1 MIRKSGLFLVMLGG
15 LSLSFAGQVDAVE
28 PLLGHELAIVF
39 AATNDVAALLALNE
53 VLNPGADR
61 HVRSWAWVALF
72 LGGGTALV
80 LNTWHAIK
88 AAVLPGPAAILVGA
102 EPVVLAWV
110 LSHVVALVLSRH
122 RREADTTAADTASET
137 SPEMPAERPESA
149 DVPEASLGVAEAPE
163 AAPIAASDAAQRELP
178 TAAPDAGIEGS
189 AGEPEALPEA
199 AEDASEALP
208 EDLIARAEKAE
219 RKALQQ
225 SGGKRGLPYREAP
238 RKLGVRYDTARAA
251 LDAARA
257 RMATETSV
265 PAQTAA

>member
-1 MIRKSGLFLVMLGG
+1 MIRKFGLFLVMLGG

-28 PLLGHELAIVF
+28 PLLGQELAVVF

-53 VLNPGADR
+53 VLNANAARD
-61 HVRSWAWVALF
+61 VRGWAWVALF

-110 LSHVVALVLSRH
+110 LSHVVALVLSR
-122 RREADTTAADTASET
+122 RGQEADTTAAEAASEAT
-137 SPEMPAERPESA
+137 SEAPVERPASA

-163 AAPIAASDAAQRELP
+163 AAPLGASDAAQRELP
-178 TAAPDAGIEGS
+178 APECDAGPGRS
-189 AGEPEALPEA
+189 AGESEALPEA
-199 AEDASEALP
+199 AEDASESLP

-257 RMATETSV
+257 RMATEPPV